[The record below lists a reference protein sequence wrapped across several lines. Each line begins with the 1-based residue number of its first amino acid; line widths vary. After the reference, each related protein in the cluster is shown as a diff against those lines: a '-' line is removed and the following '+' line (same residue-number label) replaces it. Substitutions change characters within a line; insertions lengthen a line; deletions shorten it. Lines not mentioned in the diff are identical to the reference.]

1 MDATDPGAMNNSH
14 AHSANAPVESRPV
27 RMVFTTRHGGVS
39 EPPYGS
45 FNLADHVGDD
55 AAAVAANRQRLARVL
70 GLEEIQWMEQLHTN
84 TVSVVTELSS
94 EPVATTD
101 ALVTTVPNL
110 ALGVLVADCVPVL
123 LADPQAGVCAAVH
136 AGRLGAR
143 NGIVKR
149 TVETM
154 RDIGAEPGNM
164 QALLGPAASGDN
176 YEVPA
181 AMAADVEARLPG
193 SRARTKQGTAGLD
206 IRAGLV
212 RQLLSLG
219 ITAIEADP
227 RCTIANKEFFSYRR
241 EGTTGRQA
249 GVIWLTGK

>member
-1 MDATDPGAMNNSH
+1 MKTSGTQAAKL
-14 AHSANAPVESRPV
+14 PVDKRPV
-27 RMVFTTRHGGVS
+27 RMVFTTRNGGVS
-39 EPPYGS
+39 QQPYGS
-45 FNLADHVGDD
+45 FNLAEHVGDN
-55 AAAVAANRQRLARVL
+55 AQNVADNRERLARVL
-70 GLEEIQWMEQLHTN
+70 ELEHIQWMEQLHTN
-84 TVSVVTELSS
+84 TVSVVTEAST
-94 EPVATTD
+94 EPLAATD
-101 ALVTTVPNL
+101 AMVTTVPHL

-136 AGRLGAR
+136 AGRMGAR
-143 NGIVKR
+143 NGIVSR

-154 RDIGAEPGNM
+154 TELGANPYNI
-164 QALLGPAASGDN
+164 QALLGPAASGEN

-193 SRARTKQGTAGLD
+193 SRTRTKKGTVGLD

-219 ITAIEADP
+219 VTAIEADP

>member
-1 MDATDPGAMNNSH
+1 MKTSGTQAAKL
-14 AHSANAPVESRPV
+14 PVDKRPV
-27 RMVFTTRHGGVS
+27 RMVFTTRNGGVS
-39 EPPYGS
+39 QQPYGS
-45 FNLADHVGDD
+45 FNLAEHVGDN
-55 AAAVAANRQRLARVL
+55 AQNVADNRERLARVL
-70 GLEEIQWMEQLHTN
+70 ELEHIQWMEQLHTN
-84 TVSVVTELSS
+84 TVSVVTEASS
-94 EPVATTD
+94 EPLAATD
-101 ALVTTVPNL
+101 AMVTTVPHL

-136 AGRLGAR
+136 AGRMGAR
-143 NGIVKR
+143 NGIVSS
-149 TVETM
+149 TVKTM
-154 RDIGAEPGNM
+154 TELGANPNNI
-164 QALLGPAASGDN
+164 QALLGPAASGEN

-193 SRARTKQGTAGLD
+193 SRTRTKKGTAGLD

-219 ITAIEADP
+219 VTAIEADP

-241 EGTTGRQA
+241 EGTTGCQA

>member
-1 MDATDPGAMNNSH
+1 MKTSGTQAAKL
-14 AHSANAPVESRPV
+14 PVDKRPV
-27 RMVFTTRHGGVS
+27 RMVFTTRNGGVS
-39 EPPYGS
+39 QQPYGS
-45 FNLADHVGDD
+45 FNLAEHVGDN
-55 AAAVAANRQRLARVL
+55 AQNVADNRERLARVL
-70 GLEEIQWMEQLHTN
+70 ELEHIQWMEQLHTN
-84 TVSVVTELSS
+84 TVSVVTEAST
-94 EPVATTD
+94 EPLAATD
-101 ALVTTVPNL
+101 AMVTTVPHL
-110 ALGVLVADCVPVL
+110 ALGVLVADSVPVL

-136 AGRLGAR
+136 AGRMGAR
-143 NGIVKR
+143 NGIVSS
-149 TVETM
+149 TVKTM
-154 RDIGAEPGNM
+154 TELGANPNNI
-164 QALLGPAASGDN
+164 QALLGPAASGEN

-193 SRARTKQGTAGLD
+193 SRTRTKKGTAGLD

-219 ITAIEADP
+219 VTAIEADP

>member
-1 MDATDPGAMNNSH
+1 MKTSGTQAAKL
-14 AHSANAPVESRPV
+14 PVDKRPV
-27 RMVFTTRHGGVS
+27 RMVFTTRNGGVS
-39 EPPYGS
+39 QQPYGS
-45 FNLADHVGDD
+45 FNLAEHVGDN
-55 AAAVAANRQRLARVL
+55 AQNVADNRERLARVL
-70 GLEEIQWMEQLHTN
+70 ELGHIQWMEQLHTN
-84 TVSVVTELSS
+84 TVSVVTEAST
-94 EPVATTD
+94 EPLAATD
-101 ALVTTVPNL
+101 AMVTTVPHL

-123 LADPQAGVCAAVH
+123 LTDPQAGVCAAVH
-136 AGRLGAR
+136 AGRMGAR
-143 NGIVKR
+143 NGIVSR

-154 RDIGAEPGNM
+154 TELGANPYNI
-164 QALLGPAASGDN
+164 QALLGPAASGEN

-193 SRARTKQGTAGLD
+193 SRTRTKKGTAGLD

-219 ITAIEADP
+219 VTAIEADP

>member
-1 MDATDPGAMNNSH
+1 MKTSGTQAAKL
-14 AHSANAPVESRPV
+14 PVDKRPV
-27 RMVFTTRHGGVS
+27 RMVFTTRNGGVS
-39 EPPYGS
+39 QQPYGS
-45 FNLADHVGDD
+45 FNLAEHVGDN
-55 AAAVAANRQRLARVL
+55 AQNVADNRERLARVL
-70 GLEEIQWMEQLHTN
+70 ELEHIQWMEQLHTN
-84 TVSVVTELSS
+84 TVSVVTEAST
-94 EPVATTD
+94 EPLAATD
-101 ALVTTVPNL
+101 AMVTTVPHL

-136 AGRLGAR
+136 AGRMGAR
-143 NGIVKR
+143 NGIVSR
-149 TVETM
+149 TVKTM
-154 RDIGAEPGNM
+154 TELGANPNNI
-164 QALLGPAASGDN
+164 QALLGPAASGEN

-193 SRARTKQGTAGLD
+193 SRTRTKKGTAGLD

-219 ITAIEADP
+219 VTAIEADP

>member
-1 MDATDPGAMNNSH
+1 MKTSGTQAAKL
-14 AHSANAPVESRPV
+14 PVDKRPV
-27 RMVFTTRHGGVS
+27 RMVFTTRNGGVS
-39 EPPYGS
+39 QQPYGS
-45 FNLADHVGDD
+45 FNLAEHVGDN
-55 AAAVAANRQRLARVL
+55 AQNVADNRERLARVL
-70 GLEEIQWMEQLHTN
+70 ELEHIQWMEQLHTN
-84 TVSVVTELSS
+84 TVSVVTEAST
-94 EPVATTD
+94 EPLAATD
-101 ALVTTVPNL
+101 AMVTTVPHL

-123 LADPQAGVCAAVH
+123 LTDPQAGVCAAVH
-136 AGRLGAR
+136 AGRMGAR
-143 NGIVKR
+143 NGIVAR

-154 RDIGAEPGNM
+154 TELGANPYNI
-164 QALLGPAASGDN
+164 QALLGPAASGEN

-193 SRARTKQGTAGLD
+193 SRTRTKKGTAGLD

-219 ITAIEADP
+219 VTAIEADP